1 MTASSLIMAVDP
13 AVDLAI
19 AQAMADELEEYLIND
34 DLFRPVVAHMPVG
47 DMRLTMTG
55 ASLLSRLHRLAADR
69 DALTLEQQQQLDA
82 LQAQVAATVNSL
94 KTRFHERLQREMK
107 ARLNSLQWFLDD
119 CAEGVQSC
127 KANFPFE
134 MRHRQRIEEILK
146 ELGDDVPAELMKRL
160 QSIDQRIQRLARPSD
175 FIWDPEL
182 EHVFPRV
189 PYWYLYVRP

>member
-1 MTASSLIMAVDP
+1 MSSTSLIMAVDP

-19 AQAMADELEEYLIND
+19 AQTMADELEDYLVND
-34 DLFRPVVAHMPVG
+34 DLFRPVIAHTPAG

-55 ASLLSRLHRLAADR
+55 ASLLSRLHRLEADR
-69 DALTLEQQQQLDA
+69 EALTPEQQQQLDA
-82 LQAQVAATVNSL
+82 LQAQVAATVDSL

-134 MRHRQRIEEILK
+134 MRNRQRIEEILK
-146 ELGDDVPAELMKRL
+146 ELGDDVPVALVERL
-160 QSIDQRIQRLARPSD
+160 QGVDRRIQQLGQRSD
-175 FIWDPEL
+175 FIWDPGL
-182 EHVFPRV
+182 EHVFPRD
-189 PYWYLYVRP
+189 PYWYLYMRP